1 MDAPRIAGSDQIA
14 QVLHINIAE
23 MGKSIMTKLIHQI
36 ALICLC
42 PLVCS
47 AAQPW
52 QEVTVPTV
60 AEAAQT
66 FADPP
71 KQYGAIH
78 WAIWGGP
85 QTKDRILADIENLYA
100 NGGGVYMINNSQR
113 VKPQYLSPEYLD
125 LVKFVVDECKKR
137 GMYVWIEGDCGYPDG
152 FAGGLITQNYP
163 QFGQQGIVPDAHCTI
178 AGGQTVSFPLPID
191 TLGIFAIQSNGAEA
205 SPPKPDAGNP
215 IPIPSDGKLDW
226 RETPAPPS
234 VRGAVLGWSGMG
246 GPSYEVIVQ
255 DANGIAIRY
264 TKGAGQMLHIQAPPN
279 TKSIEYL
286 TLGGGARR
294 AGGARGGANS
304 RGGEL
309 GDAGGARPTIIPVP
323 ADGQFNWTAP
333 SGGTSGGTWEITF
346 VRHVYRS
353 SPTRNDAG
361 VSGGATKDGRYSEI
375 DYLDPAAS
383 ALYLKLVHEAYEKVV
398 GDEFGKT
405 ILGWRLDETDYSGF
419 APWTGKLL
427 ETFKA
432 QKGYDLQPYIAEIF
446 ADPQNPE
453 ARRVKADYWDVWSG
467 MFARNFYKPL
477 QEWCEA
483 RGMEYMGH
491 LNHEETQFNL
501 RGESMVANE
510 GSYWRDVRQMGVPG
524 IDNLSQIG
532 PGIIA
537 DFPKIAASAA
547 HMNGRPLVWEEEGG
561 DPSTTG
567 KFVFDYQLAR
577 GVNYMNFRGLKAAPV
592 QGVLLNRTAAM
603 GWYFSRCQY
612 LMAIGRPAA
621 QISLFHPTDTYWLGG
636 QQAQESDAVTVKLQ
650 MELIRHQI
658 DFDHVDSDAL
668 GSYLTLEDGGFKNLS
683 GQVYKAVV
691 IPTSTVIQKSVL
703 DRLRIFAANGGK
715 VIFVGRTPSMVVD
728 QTFLHPESSAPDLS
742 FAMLEPTPDLTDR
755 VVAALPTPDVKLD
768 TPCDMINYNHRYLK
782 DGDVYF
788 FFNES
793 RQTISRTARLAGT
806 GQVQVWDA
814 GDGTFHPLAGMDTA
828 NGSVNVPL
836 TLGPQGA
843 MFVVIGTLPAGA
855 GQPLPSMNTAKTV
868 VALDGD
874 WSIALGGAPTVTP
887 LKSWQYLGA
896 ASFDGIA
903 EYSKTF
909 NAPATLPQGQRLY
922 LDLGNA
928 NEMAQINLNGT
939 DFAPRGWPPY
949 VWDVTSLIKPGA
961 NALEVKVQISPAS
974 ASRGGGGGTGA
985 GFGAAGR
992 GPGAAAAQPEP
1003 PPPPGLLGP
1012 VRVIAQ

>member
-1 MDAPRIAGSDQIA
+1 
-14 QVLHINIAE
+14 
-23 MGKSIMTKLIHQI
+23 MTKLIHPI

-52 QEVTVPTV
+52 QEITMPTV

-71 KQYGAIH
+71 RQYGAIH

-85 QTKDRILADIENLYA
+85 QTKEHILTDIQNIYA

-125 LVKFVVDECKKR
+125 LVKFVVEECKKR

-152 FAGGLITQNYP
+152 FAGGLISQDYP

-178 AGGQTVSFPLPID
+178 AGGQSVSFPLPVD
-191 TLGIFAIQSNGAEA
+191 TLGIFANQTHVAEVT
-205 SPPKPDAGNP
+205 PPNSDAGKP
-215 IPIPSDGKLDW
+215 IPIPPDGKLDW
-226 RETPAPPS
+226 REAPAPPS
-234 VRGAVLGWSGMG
+234 VRGAIMGWYGMG
-246 GPSYEVIVQ
+246 GSSYEVIVQ
-255 DANGIAIRY
+255 DANGVAIRY
-264 TKGAGQMLHIQAPPN
+264 SKAAGQMLHIVVPPN
-279 TKSIEYL
+279 TKSIEYV
-286 TLGGGARR
+286 TMGGGPRGV
-294 AGGARGGANS
+294 GGARGGRNP
-304 RGGEL
+304 RGAEPGA
-309 GDAGGARPTIIPVP
+309 AGAAKPTIIPVP

-333 SGGTSGGTWEITF
+333 PGGKWEITF

-375 DYLDPAAS
+375 DYLNPAAT

-405 ILGWRLDETDYSGF
+405 ILGWRLDETDYTGF
-419 APWTGKLL
+419 SPWTANLL

-432 QKGYDLQPYIAEIF
+432 QKGYDLRPNIAEIF

-467 MFARNFYKPL
+467 LFARNFYKPL

-501 RGESMVANE
+501 RGESMVSNE
-510 GSYWRDVRQMGVPG
+510 GSYWRDVRQIGVPG
-524 IDNLSQIG
+524 IDNLNQIG

-561 DPSTTG
+561 DPSITG
-567 KFVFDYQLAR
+567 KFIFDYQLAR
-577 GVNYMNFRGLKAAPV
+577 GVNYMNFRGLNAPPR
-592 QGVLLNRTAAM
+592 QGVLLNRPSAM
-603 GWYFSRCQY
+603 GWYFSRCQH
-612 LMAIGRPAA
+612 LMAIGRSAA
-621 QISLFHPTDTYWLGG
+621 QVALFHPTDSYWLGG
-636 QQAQESDAVTVKLQ
+636 QEAQEADFATVKLQ

-658 DFDHVDSDAL
+658 DFDHVDSDAV
-668 GSYLTLEDGGFKNLS
+668 GSYLTLEGGGFKNLS

-703 DRLRIFAANGGK
+703 DRLRTFAAHGGK
-715 VIFVGRTPSMVVD
+715 VIFVGRTPTMVVD
-728 QTFLHPESSAPDLS
+728 RTFLHPESGAPDLS
-742 FAMLEPTPDLTDR
+742 FATLEPTPDITDR

-793 RQTISRTARLAGT
+793 RQTISRTALMAGT

-814 GDGTFHPLAGMDTA
+814 GDGTIHPLAGVDRA

-843 MFVVIGTLPAGA
+843 MFIVIGLLPSGA
-855 GQPLPSMNTAKTV
+855 GQPLPTMTGATTV
-868 VALDGD
+868 AALDGD
-874 WSIALGGAPTVTP
+874 WSVTLGGAPTVTP
-887 LKSWQYLGA
+887 LRLWQDLGA
-896 ASFDGIA
+896 GSFNGIA
-903 EYSKTF
+903 KYSKTF
-909 NAPATLPQGQRLY
+909 SAPANLPQGQRLY
-922 LDLGNA
+922 LDLGDV
-928 NEMAQINLNGT
+928 NEVAHINLNGT
-939 DFAPRGWPPY
+939 DFASRGWPPY
-949 VWDVTSLIKPGA
+949 MWDVTSCIKPGP
-961 NALEVKVQISPAS
+961 NALQVQVQVFPK
-974 ASRGGGGGTGA
+974 
-985 GFGAAGR
+985 
-992 GPGAAAAQPEP
+992 
-1003 PPPPGLLGP
+1003 
-1012 VRVIAQ
+1012 